1 MRPELRQRLGSA
13 ALFLPL
19 AVALVWLHPW
29 TYAALLGV
37 AAAVGGWELGRL
49 LSAMGLRAPAAV
61 TAAAALLIL
70 ALGLWAG
77 TGIGMT
83 ALTAIV
89 LAGALVWLFVPR
101 VPSSP
106 PRPALAWAAHL
117 GGALYLGLLLA
128 CWGRLEAGPWDCGSS
143 LRPEGSG
150 RAFWAILIIW
160 ATDTG
165 AYLAGTLAGRHKLWP
180 AVSPAKTW
188 EGGVGG
194 LLAGVLLGVLL
205 APRLVPGLSPGG
217 AAAVAGLAAIAAELG
232 DLLES
237 RLKRRAGVKDSG
249 RFMPGHG
256 GMLDRLDSL
265 LPAGPAFAWGL
276 AWLLG

>member
-19 AVALVWLHPW
+19 VVALVWLHPW
-29 TYAALLGV
+29 TYAALLAV
-37 AAAVGGWELGRL
+37 AAVVGGWELGLL
-49 LSAMGLRAPAAV
+49 LSAMGLVAPAAV

-77 TGIGMT
+77 TT
-83 ALTAIV
+83 AGVMLLTATA
-89 LAGALVWLFVPR
+89 LAGAFAWLFKPR
-101 VPSSP
+101 VPASP
-106 PRPALAWAAHL
+106 PPRALAWAAHL

-128 CWGRLEAGPWDCGSS
+128 CWGRLEAGPWASAPGT
-143 LRPEGSG
+143 PEGSG
-150 RAFWAILIIW
+150 RAFWAILIVW

-165 AYLAGTLAGRHKLWP
+165 AYVAGTRAGRHKMWP

-188 EGGVGG
+188 EGGIGG
-194 LLAGVLLGVLL
+194 LLAGILLGVLL

-265 LPAGPAFAWGL
+265 LPAGPVFAWGL